1 MYVPEM
7 QLVKSVNLTG
17 PITNLDMIKSFL
29 LVILMVCCAKQ
40 KELPVDLHVSTVM
53 KEFYYAYPTALVS
66 SPGIQFH
73 SFESFV
79 C

>member
-7 QLVKSVNLTG
+7 QLVKSLNLID

-29 LVILMVCCAKQ
+29 LVILMVCYAEQ

-53 KEFYYAYPTALVS
+53 KEFY
-66 SPGIQFH
+66 
-73 SFESFV
+73 
-79 C
+79 

>member
-7 QLVKSVNLTG
+7 QLVKSLNLTD

-29 LVILMVCCAKQ
+29 VVILKVCCAKQ

-53 KEFYYAYPTALVS
+53 KEFYYASSTALVS